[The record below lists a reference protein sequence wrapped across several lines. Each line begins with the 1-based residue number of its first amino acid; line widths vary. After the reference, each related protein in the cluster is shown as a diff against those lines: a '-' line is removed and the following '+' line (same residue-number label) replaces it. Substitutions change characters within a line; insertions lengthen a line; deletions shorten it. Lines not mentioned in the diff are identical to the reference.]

1 MNLDEVEQYVPNQG
15 WITHPPMPVALQGF
29 ALVNVAEKIYLIG
42 GLGDDGLIPINVSFY
57 DPNVIPEFS
66 SAVFLIFII
75 SIILVIYLR
84 FIPKAK
90 ILLFT

>member
-1 MNLDEVEQYVPNQG
+1 
-15 WITHPPMPVALQGF
+15 MPVALQGF
-29 ALVNVAEKIYLIG
+29 GLVNVAEKIYVFG
-42 GLGDDGLIPINVSFY
+42 GLGNHGLTPINVSFY

-75 SIILVIYLR
+75 SIILVIYIR

-90 ILLFT
+90 ILLST